1 MATTSQKIQGG
12 AAAAVLATLVIFTPA
27 WEGTD
32 YVAKPDAVGTGH
44 PITWCHGQTNADR
57 DTDHKVKSGQRFTK
71 QECDDELK
79 KSLPAYLNP
88 VAKCLHAPVPVKS
101 MASIVDAAYN
111 AGPARVCSSAMVKHF
126 NAGEIKAGCNAFDG
140 WIVRGAGNVLPGLI
154 ARRAGELH
162 GDKRKSERALCLEGL
177 KEETDKS
184 KWFYPPSV
192 PPPAPSKPVAASK
205 ANPVSIWVRLYNYF
219 HGAK

>member
-1 MATTSQKIQGG
+1 MTTAKQKVAGG
-12 AAAAVLATLVIFTPA
+12 AAGAVLATLVVFTPT

-32 YVAKPDAVGTGH
+32 YIAKPDAVGTGH

-57 DTDHKVKSGQRFTK
+57 TPGNKVVSGQRFTK
-71 QECDDELK
+71 QECDAELE

-88 VAKCLHAPVPVKS
+88 VAKCVHAAVPVKS

-111 AGPARVCSSAMVKHF
+111 AGPARVCSSPMVKDF
-126 NAGEIKAGCNAFDG
+126 NAGNIKAGCDAFDG

-154 ARRAGELH
+154 ARRAGEKH
-162 GDKRKSERALCLEGL
+162 GDHRKSERALCLEGL

-184 KWFYPPSV
+184 KWFYPPSAPQPV
-192 PPPAPSKPVAASK
+192 KPKPPTILTRVINFLVA
-205 ANPVSIWVRLYNYF
+205 
-219 HGAK
+219 HGVV